1 MAAAVAP
8 LPVNNQLDNVLPP
21 SALAQNSAR
30 HGRSRGM
37 SFKGKGAQG
46 RRYSVVEDSDKELAK
61 ALMFVL
67 KRTIKED
74 EVDEDDEVDNVV
86 AGSDGWVGVDDIVSP
101 PLPPPLPV
109 PSPQTEA
116 SLTPSRSST
125 PRFRR
130 SSPA

>member
-1 MAAAVAP
+1 MAAAVASP
-8 LPVNNQLDNVLPP
+8 ITNNQLDNVLPP
-21 SALAQNSAR
+21 SALAQNSPR

-86 AGSDGWVGVDDIVSP
+86 ADADGWVGVDDIVSP
-101 PLPPPLPV
+101 SFPFPFP
-109 PSPQTEA
+109 PSPR
-116 SLTPSRSST
+116 PSPT
-125 PRFRR
+125 GQP
-130 SSPA
+130 

>member
-86 AGSDGWVGVDDIVSP
+86 ADSDGWVGMDDIVSP
-101 PLPPPLPV
+101 PPPPPLPV
-109 PSPQTEA
+109 PSPQKEA
-116 SLTPSRSST
+116 SLTPSRSSI
-125 PRFRR
+125 PRLRR

>member
-86 AGSDGWVGVDDIVSP
+86 ADSDGWVGVDDIVSP

-109 PSPQTEA
+109 LSPQTEA

-125 PRFRR
+125 PNLRR